1 MLKPSEKM
9 LAQLAENN
17 EPIDYSI
24 DSIPLDFANQ
34 SQYSDPD
41 LEQLFSEDRSRTLYI
56 YKINNLVKTKQK
68 PTLNYSQNSVK
79 IGFIDKDE
87 YIKIT
92 VYEISDFN
100 FKLQIQQNTTVQDNS
115 TSYVMIDEKDILIN
129 DISKQDKKFLEA
141 LDLKIVS
148 INEPISE
155 ENKNECYIIEEYKR
169 PYSPDGVD
177 IIKSTHLVKITDF
190 KWKNQNSIH
199 LVLQKSLPENTVF
212 TGIEIKYPKSMLF
225 GNIKCW
231 GNVNGVYSYP
241 SSNIENAS
249 LVPLLSMP
257 IETNPNVRIFQYWFT
272 ESFLPWSIAKIYVR
286 PDNILSLIKNNGL
299 EKVLLYFL
307 TYRYNYD
314 RKFQGAKYDN
324 KGNPTNKAAELRQKF
339 EGQKPEDVIDGLFE
353 NWKLDN
359 PSELHKTYVKRIK
372 QVIYMLSNYTYS
384 KYAINKGYN
393 DDVKLF
399 APYYFELL
407 SNPRELE
414 TGYWEFEHCKV
425 GLNSLY
431 FNFNSSGP
439 AHPEPINYWMEVYA
453 NDKPFIIVDNKYYFV
468 IWRGNE
474 NNDWRIVKFKHFEQK
489 EKILDKYDKYELKTS
504 HFGGDLFIYKNGFVS
519 YDWNKDNGTYFKSV
533 YRWNSHNEPNLPII
547 DLKTGQITDWNLKNK
562 NNINNNDDKI
572 KVAVKNKDI
581 SENPIYQL
589 ETNYFNWLPITN
601 ELETNNIPSLIPA
614 EIKLP
619 DGEYGK
625 YLTNLIVSNNKIED
639 YLNYFSQWY
648 RLLYSNAVW
657 TNMTKDLVEDS
668 IEITFQKHEKLF
680 NLNQIEISGIWNYG
694 NYDIRIFIEK
704 PNEKIIQGKDISL
717 ELIQNTPIGAKVS
730 GKDRNTY
737 LQLIEF
743 DIWYLWKNGVE
754 DEKSYSNIAVINF
767 LKQSNSVIF
776 SYSPVKEQININN
789 LQLFNKDNEKLS
801 LIALEV

>member
-9 LAQLAENN
+9 LAKLAEND

-41 LEQLFSEDRSRTLYI
+41 LEQLFSEDRARILYI

-92 VYEISDFN
+92 GYEISDFN

-115 TSYVMIDEKDILIN
+115 TSYIMIDEKDILIN
-129 DISKQDKKFLEA
+129 DISKQDKVFLET

-148 INEPISE
+148 INDQITE

-169 PYSPDGVD
+169 PYSLDGVD

-199 LVLQKSLPENTVF
+199 LVLQKSLPKDTVF

-241 SSNIENAS
+241 SSIVENAS

-272 ESFLPWSIAKIYVR
+272 ESFLPWSIVKNYIQGK
-286 PDNILSLIKNNGL
+286 DILDLVNENDL
-299 EKVLLYFL
+299 EKILLNYL

-314 RKFQGAKYDN
+314 QKFQGAKYDQ

-359 PSELHKTYVKRIK
+359 PTSINDKSVKIFK
-372 QVIYMLSNYTYS
+372 QITYMLSNYVYS

-399 APYYFELL
+399 SPYYFELISL
-407 SNPRELE
+407 PNPKEN
-414 TGYWEFEHCKV
+414 GYWEFEKCIVK
-425 GLNSLY
+425 LNSFY
-431 FNFNSSGP
+431 FNFTGGSIP
-439 AHPEPINYWMEVYA
+439 PEPINYWKEVDA
-453 NDKPFIIVDNKYYFV
+453 DDKPFNNNPNDNKYFFV
-468 IWRGNE
+468 VWRSSE
-474 NNDWRIVKFKHFEQK
+474 NVDWRIVKFQNNNATK
-489 EKILDKYDKYELKTS
+489 ELDNQGEFILRLSQLGGWRGIDLAIFFKNSLRYRWLLDK
-504 HFGGDLFIYKNGFVS
+504 N
-519 YDWNKDNGTYFKSV
+519 YFKSV
-533 YRWNSHNEPNLPII
+533 YRWESISIPSNIPQI
-547 DLKTGQITDWNLKNK
+547 DPSTGQIINWNLKQK
-562 NNINNNDDKI
+562 EQNNMNDNNKI
-572 KVAVKNKDI
+572 KVTVKNKDF
-581 SENPIYQL
+581 SENPVYQL
-589 ETNYFNWLPITN
+589 EANYFNWLSITN

-614 EIKLP
+614 EIKLS
-619 DGEYGK
+619 DG
-625 YLTNLIVSNNKIED
+625 
-639 YLNYFSQWY
+639 
-648 RLLYSNAVW
+648 
-657 TNMTKDLVEDS
+657 
-668 IEITFQKHEKLF
+668 
-680 NLNQIEISGIWNYG
+680 
-694 NYDIRIFIEK
+694 
-704 PNEKIIQGKDISL
+704 
-717 ELIQNTPIGAKVS
+717 
-730 GKDRNTY
+730 
-737 LQLIEF
+737 
-743 DIWYLWKNGVE
+743 
-754 DEKSYSNIAVINF
+754 
-767 LKQSNSVIF
+767 
-776 SYSPVKEQININN
+776 
-789 LQLFNKDNEKLS
+789 
-801 LIALEV
+801 